1 MNLDKV
7 VKDVFKLLFVADTN
21 IYLLF
26 RGGGDLKELLDLVKS
41 QMCKMKKKKGLT
53 ETNYHKSKT
62 KIM

>member
-26 RGGGDLKELLDLVKS
+26 RGGGSKGATGFGQVTNVQNE
-41 QMCKMKKKKGLT
+41 KKKGFDRNKL
-53 ETNYHKSKT
+53 S
-62 KIM
+62 

>member
-26 RGGGDLKELLDLVKS
+26 RGGVLKELLDLVKS
-41 QMCKMKKKKGLT
+41 QMCKMRKKKGLT

>member
-26 RGGGDLKELLDLVKS
+26 RGGGPKGATGFGQVTNVQNE
-41 QMCKMKKKKGLT
+41 KKKGLT

>member
-26 RGGGDLKELLDLVKS
+26 RGGSKGATGFGQVTNVQNEKE
-41 QMCKMKKKKGLT
+41 MGLT